1 MRCACVRRS
10 CSANARIA
18 SGNLLRTEVGEVEEV
33 NGVPMLTKSATDSA
47 ARIAR
52 IPVQVRHIHLLGI
65 AGSAMAALAG
75 MLVERGV
82 HVTGSDSQLYEPT
95 ASQLA
100 RLKVQVAPYD
110 PANLRLPPDLA
121 VIGNVVTRANPEVQA
136 LLASAIPYISM
147 PEALYHFF
155 LRERRVLM
163 IAGTHGKTTSTAM
176 MGHVLEAAGRDPSM
190 LVGGVALDHGSNYRI
205 GDGPD
210 FVIEGDEYDTAFFDK
225 GPKFLHYGARGA
237 IVTAVEF
244 DHADIYRDLDHVKAS
259 FRALAAQMDASSVMV
274 VSADFPHALDA
285 TSNTRARRRT
295 FGLNSGEYRASDIG
309 IDAAGARFAIDHGT
323 RRVAREL
330 QLPIGGRM
338 NVANALGVWLL
349 LKEFGLTDEA
359 LGRGLASFPGVKRRQ
374 EIIGEAAGVT
384 VIDDF
389 AHHPTA
395 IRATLEATAERYV
408 GCRLIAAF
416 EPRSNSARRAVFQ
429 NGFAS
434 AFDRA
439 NRVFLAPVY
448 FKENDPI
455 PADERLDVAE
465 LARAICKRGPV
476 AVEAESTGLMA
487 DQIAAETRA
496 GDVIVCMSNGPFDR
510 LPMRLLEALQ
520 ARA

>member
-1 MRCACVRRS
+1 
-10 CSANARIA
+10 
-18 SGNLLRTEVGEVEEV
+18 
-33 NGVPMLTKSATDSA
+33 MLSESTADSAT
-47 ARIAR
+47 RIER
-52 IPVQVRHIHLLGI
+52 IPAQINHVHLLGI

-75 MLVERGV
+75 MLTARGFR
-82 HVTGSDSQLYEPT
+82 VTGSDSQLYEPA

-100 RLKVQVAPYD
+100 RLKIQVAQPYSG
-110 PANLRLPPDLA
+110 ANLRPAPDLA

-136 LLASAIPYISM
+136 LLASPTPYLSM
-147 PEALYHFF
+147 PEALHHFF

-163 IAGTHGKTTSTAM
+163 VAGTHGKTTSTAM
-176 MGHVLEAAGRDPSM
+176 MTHVLETAGRDPSM
-190 LVGGVALDHGSNYRI
+190 LVGGVALDHGSNYRL

-225 GPKFLHYGARGA
+225 GPKFLHYGASGA

-244 DHADIYRDLDHVKAS
+244 DHADIYRDLDHVKTS
-259 FRALAAQMDASSVMV
+259 FRALAAQMDSSTMMA

-285 TSNTRARRRT
+285 IANTRARRLT
-295 FGLNSGEYRASDIG
+295 FGLNNGEYRASDIV

-323 RRVAREL
+323 ARVASDL
-330 QLPIGGRM
+330 KLPIGGRM

-349 LKEFGLTDEA
+349 LKQFGLGDQELA
-359 LGRGLASFPGVKRRQ
+359 RGLESFPGVKRRQ
-374 EIIGEAAGVT
+374 EIVGEAAGVT

-395 IRATLEATAERYV
+395 IRVTLEAIAERYA
-408 GCRLIAAF
+408 GRRLIAAF

-429 NGFAS
+429 DGFAS

-439 NRVFLAPVY
+439 QRVYLAPVY

-455 PADERLDVAE
+455 PADERLDIAK
-465 LARAICKRGPV
+465 LLRAISARGPLV
-476 AVEAESTGLMA
+476 VEAESTAAMA
-487 DQIAAETRA
+487 DQITAATHA

-510 LPMRLLEALQ
+510 LPIRLVEALR
-520 ARA
+520 ARS